1 MFWDIRIYD
10 NKLEQKARLG
20 YRDGCKQKMIFYQ
33 EMATATYFIGLHKKS
48 GRYSFFNCKYQSN
61 IIHLASYLLW
71 SIFNSSN
78 YLQKKL
84 GQAVVDILLVLDGLL
99 S

>member
-1 MFWDIRIYD
+1 MGVS
-10 NKLEQKARLG
+10 KK
-20 YRDGCKQKMIFYQ
+20 
-33 EMATATYFIGLHKKS
+33 ATYFIGLHKKS
-48 GRYSFFNCKYQSN
+48 DTLFFFNCKYQSN

-84 GQAVVDILLVLDGLL
+84 GQAVVVILLVLDGLL